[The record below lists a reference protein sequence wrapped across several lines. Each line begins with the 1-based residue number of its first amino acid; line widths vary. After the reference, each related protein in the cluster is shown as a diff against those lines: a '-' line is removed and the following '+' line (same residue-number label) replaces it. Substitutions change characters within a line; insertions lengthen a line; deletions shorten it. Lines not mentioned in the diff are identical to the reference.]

1 MRFGLTSLVNL
12 AGLLSSLAIKDEC
25 RKNDRP
31 TQTAYNHEQKSWDKF
46 GFFFLSKQTSPTPRP
61 PQNNVGLAYPE
72 FFLSITFKKLEGGR
86 TAEYFAK
93 DGPVL

>member
-46 GFFFLSKQTSPTPRP
+46 GFFFLSKQTSPTPPP
-61 PQNNVGLAYPE
+61 PQKQRWTRVSRI
-72 FFLSITFKKLEGGR
+72 FS
-86 TAEYFAK
+86 EYNI
-93 DGPVL
+93 